1 MGSSVDDVTDEEDG
15 VSDDNVE
22 DEGVDEEGNEAGL
35 VNHLSSRQVI
45 LSPANFVLGISTWFS
60 DLLSLKI
67 IRIGLC

>member
-15 VSDDNVE
+15 VSDDNVD

-35 VNHLSSRQVI
+35 VNHLSLRRVI

>member
-35 VNHLSSRQVI
+35 VNHLS
-45 LSPANFVLGISTWFS
+45 
-60 DLLSLKI
+60 
-67 IRIGLC
+67 

>member
-15 VSDDNVE
+15 VSDDNGE
-22 DEGVDEEGNEAGL
+22 DEGFDEEGNEAGL
-35 VNHLSSRQVI
+35 VNHLSSRQFI
-45 LSPANFVLGISTWFS
+45 LSPVNFVLGISTWFS

>member
-60 DLLSLKI
+60 DLLSLEV
-67 IRIGLC
+67 IRIRLC